1 MKHLQI
7 FQSPVLLNF
16 FDFHLVGSPV
26 IQQLRKLEDL
36 AGIFRDEEAF
46 SAMDLE
52 QTAYTVQ
59 ACFRWKPNVVS
70 VGVTRGFDRNH
81 VRFWVEP
88 CMVLSETTP
97 GFYCIQF
104 QPETFLNPAS
114 RSADKIRL
122 PGMWFTLALLMK
134 LEETFFSSVS
144 TLWLWTVISV
154 PFYKT
159 GIKKQIIFYSFSS
172 IYLSMNPE

>member
-59 ACFRWKPNVVS
+59 ACFR
-70 VGVTRGFDRNH
+70 
-81 VRFWVEP
+81 
-88 CMVLSETTP
+88 
-97 GFYCIQF
+97 
-104 QPETFLNPAS
+104 
-114 RSADKIRL
+114 
-122 PGMWFTLALLMK
+122 
-134 LEETFFSSVS
+134 
-144 TLWLWTVISV
+144 
-154 PFYKT
+154 
-159 GIKKQIIFYSFSS
+159 
-172 IYLSMNPE
+172 